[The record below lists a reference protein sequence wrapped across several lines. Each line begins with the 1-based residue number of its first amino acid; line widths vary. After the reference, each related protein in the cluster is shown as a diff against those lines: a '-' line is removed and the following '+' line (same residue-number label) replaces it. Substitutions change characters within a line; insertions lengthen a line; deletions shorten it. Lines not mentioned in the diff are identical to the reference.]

1 MVGAAPQWVRIILVS
16 IDVAAI
22 VIAGSAALVSYRA
35 WHRMRCEVSED
46 IEAPEYARELV
57 EIGAGRT
64 RFLAT
69 WGMMTGVGFALA
81 VVYDLISPWVVPLC
95 GW

>member
-1 MVGAAPQWVRIILVS
+1 VRIILVS

-22 VIAGSAALVSYRA
+22 TIVRSDALVSYRA
-35 WHRMRCEVSED
+35 WHGMRCEVSED